1 MKINSVMKKA
11 TAFVK
16 GQTVLV
22 AAFIA
27 ALASTFIV
35 PPDKEYIDY
44 VDVSVL
50 ILLFCLMGVVAGL
63 RSAGVFEKLTRTLLK
78 FAGSTRTLAFIL
90 MNICFFTSMLV
101 TNDVALITF
110 VPLTLMLYSG
120 GERKE
125 NAILT
130 IVIQTAAANLGSMM
144 TPIGNPQNLY
154 LYTEYNLTMGDFLSA
169 LMPVGVVSYVLLSL
183 CCLLLKNEKITLPET
198 EKKPLSVPEFIV
210 MCVLFVVCLLTVLR
224 IIPHTVCLVIVCAG
238 LLIDYKLFTKI
249 DYALLLTFG
258 CFFVFVGNMGRI
270 DIVREAL
277 SSTMNGREL
286 IISALASQVISNVPA
301 AVMLSAFTDNAIELL
316 RGVNIGGLGAPVAS
330 LASLISYQLYA
341 KSQGAEKGKYMGCFI
356 VINIAMLALLLGL
369 TVVIL

>member
-1 MKINSVMKKA
+1 MINSVMKKA
-11 TAFVK
+11 AAFAK

-22 AAFIA
+22 VAFIA
-27 ALASTFIV
+27 ALASMFII

-44 VDVSVL
+44 VDVPVL

-63 RSAGVFEKLTRTLLK
+63 RSAGVFEKLTGALLK
-78 FAGSTRTLAFIL
+78 FAGGTRLLAFIL

-120 GERKE
+120 GGNKE

-154 LYTEYNLTMGDFLSA
+154 LYTEYNLTMSDFISA
-169 LMPVGVVSYVLLSL
+169 LLPVGAVSYVILSL
-183 CCLLLKNEKITLPET
+183 CCLLLKNEKITLSET
-198 EKKPLSVPEFIV
+198 EKKSLSVPKFIV
-210 MCVLFVVCLLTVLR
+210 MGILFVVCLLTVLR
-224 IIPHTVCLVIVCAG
+224 IIPHIVCLVIVCAG
-238 LLIDYKLFTKI
+238 LLVEYRLFTKI
-249 DYALLLTFG
+249 DYALLLTFV
-258 CFFVFVGNMGRI
+258 CFFIFVGNMSRI

-277 SSTMNGREL
+277 YSIMNGREL

-316 RGVNIGGLGAPVAS
+316 RGVNIGGLGTPVAS
-330 LASLISYQLYA
+330 LASLISYQLYT
-341 KSQGAEKGKYMGCFI
+341 KSQDAEKGRYMGYFL
-356 VINIAMLALLLGL
+356 VINIVMLSLLLIL
-369 TVVIL
+369 TAVIL